1 MLPPSSEA
9 LKFSEVQ
16 LCHTSKIIH
25 MQKGDTYGW
34 KAGTIERHREL
45 AVREKK
51 EIKQERGNN
60 GKRMEIE
67 GED

>member
-1 MLPPSSEA
+1 
-9 LKFSEVQ
+9 
-16 LCHTSKIIH
+16 
-25 MQKGDTYGW
+25 MQKGDTHGW